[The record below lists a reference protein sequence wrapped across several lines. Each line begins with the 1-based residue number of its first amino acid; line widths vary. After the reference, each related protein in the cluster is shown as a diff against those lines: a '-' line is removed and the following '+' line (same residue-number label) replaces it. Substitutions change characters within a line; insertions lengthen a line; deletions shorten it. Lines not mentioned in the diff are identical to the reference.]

1 MAPLVDT
8 LAKMDTNELN
18 MELERQGMKVY
29 GTKQSKRD
37 RLLERATGTQKTKG
51 RKPTATSEPDSN
63 VSIAMIKK
71 AFEDQERIKLVIGG
85 VTSKAAQNTAIEQSW
100 KAYSEVK
107 YPMWLQDNVVKKKKL
122 KFITCETEKDGSSSF
137 VYQKTDLA
145 MPTNIPRT
153 NLPTAASTISTSPKA
168 VSKSPKATSPKATSP
183 KATTPKATTAK
194 ATTAKATTAKA
205 TTPKAT
211 TAKATTATTAS
222 GTKKTIA
229 KKKTSKAKNGLTW
242 AQVIKFISERAVEKL
257 QKKQMY
263 EMLHDS
269 FGEKRSFIG
278 NMSKDELAKCFAYNL
293 TNETDDESSDDDSSD
308 DSSDDDSSDDDSSD
322 DDSSDDE

>member
-1 MAPLVDT
+1 MARLVDT

-37 RLLERATGTQKTKG
+37 RLLERATGSQKTKG
-51 RKPTATSEPDSN
+51 RKPTGTSEPDSN
-63 VSIAMIKK
+63 VSIEMIKK

-85 VTSKAAQNTAIEQSW
+85 VTSKAAQNSAIEQSW

-183 KATTPKATTAK
+183 KATPKATTAN
-194 ATTAKATTAKA
+194 ATTPKATTAKA

-211 TAKATTATTAS
+211 TATTAKATTAS

-242 AQVIKFISERAVEKL
+242 AQVIKFISKRAVEKL

-293 TNETDDESSDDDSSD
+293 THEEESDDDSDDDDSDDDSD

-322 DDSSDDE
+322 DE